1 MIFLYKPG
9 QLISLFRMTTRIV
22 IRIVTIIRH
31 EGDLVFPAA
40 SVLVPHITDYLIY
53 HLGSLRYRPHGET
66 SYTYANTV
74 RLIKCLLGYIIQ

>member
-40 SVLVPHITDYLIY
+40 SVPVRTVTEATQM
-53 HLGSLRYRPHGET
+53 GSF
-66 SYTYANTV
+66 V
-74 RLIKCLLGYIIQ
+74 